1 MLISG
6 TSPKGDLA
14 EIIELPSHPFFVAC
28 QFHPEFLSKPNHPH
42 PIFNGFVK
50 AAVKHHSTSEPPC

>member
-6 TSPKGDLA
+6 ISDKGGFA
-14 EIIELPSHPFFVAC
+14 EMIEIPGHPHFVAC

-42 PIFNGFVK
+42 PLFHSFVQ
-50 AAVKHHSTSEPPC
+50 AAMTHRAQPDPHC